1 MNGRHPP
8 LRKNTP
14 ESAEAFAEKAYALMP
29 HVKITELLAEV
40 EAEALSD
47 LAPTDRAGARP

>member
-1 MNGRHPP
+1 MAATP